1 MKATVPL
8 AVFTGDILTTMLTAV
23 AIILGV
29 VASIWL
35 ITRILKWY
43 RGDSSATD
51 DTEQRLREDAEPGV
65 TNESIGLRNYPKR
78 WTPTAKLFFTA
89 VILTLGM
96 IGYASWTYA
105 KTGSPGE
112 TAFLNELSAVLFGL
126 ILMIGGAK
134 ILRSQDEKAGKLN
147 VIHETSQGTE
157 QETMYYEK
165 ALMRPIY
172 DDDQNETVAM
182 EAPLFHE
189 RRVLGIFWRR
199 MFNADRGD
207 LRGRDYR
214 LASDRTIVR
223 VPTADESTTIEGD
236 RDKITVHTRQR
247 KAVDDPKK
255 NYDYRFVP
263 SERKSTSEIDQLHQ
277 EIEELEEDYRHERRL
292 NALYSS
298 QISEYEEMLESQEYF
313 QSQRQRSWMAMFLPM
328 MTGMSP
334 QQANQLLELDPDE
347 VAEQEGSGTGMQP
360 WPTQQA
366 SNGNGTGASAT
377 SD

>member
-1 MKATVPL
+1 
-8 AVFTGDILTTMLTAV
+8 
-23 AIILGV
+23 
-29 VASIWL
+29 
-35 ITRILKWY
+35 
-43 RGDSSATD
+43 
-51 DTEQRLREDAEPGV
+51 
-65 TNESIGLRNYPKR
+65 
-78 WTPTAKLFFTA
+78 
-89 VILTLGM
+89 
-96 IGYASWTYA
+96 
-105 KTGSPGE
+105 
-112 TAFLNELSAVLFGL
+112 
-126 ILMIGGAK
+126 
-134 ILRSQDEKAGKLN
+134 
-147 VIHETSQGTE
+147 
-157 QETMYYEK
+157 MYYEK

-189 RRVLGIFWRR
+189 RRVLGVFWRR

-223 VPTADESTTIEGD
+223 VPVADESTTIEGD
-236 RDKITVHTRQR
+236 RDKITVHTKKR
-247 KAVDDPKK
+247 KAVDEPKK

-263 SERKSTSEIDQLHQ
+263 SDRKSTSEIDQLHQ

-298 QISEYEEMLESQEYF
+298 QIGEYEEMLESQEYF

-347 VAEQEGSGTGMQP
+347 VAEQGGSGTGMQP
-360 WPTQQA
+360 WPTQQ
-366 SNGNGTGASAT
+366 SSTGNGTGTSAT